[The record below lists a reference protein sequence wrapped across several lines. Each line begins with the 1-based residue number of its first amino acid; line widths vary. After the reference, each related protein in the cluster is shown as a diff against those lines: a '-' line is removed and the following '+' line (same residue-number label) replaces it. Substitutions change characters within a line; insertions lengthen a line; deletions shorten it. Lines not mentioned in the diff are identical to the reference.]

1 MIRKIILFLLFITQ
15 TSLALTLD
23 EVNIPRALEGRM
35 SNTDKV
41 ESNKDIKK
49 ELKTQKAQF
58 VQDVDKT
65 DDEIKAEVAAVL
77 ADRERLA
84 QKQREARHSRLND
97 PARAEEVEKAR
108 AALIFEHG
116 KSIPETILYPQE
128 LGPSVLCTR
137 QNWREQISQGRGAK
151 ILSL

>member
-1 MIRKIILFLLFITQ
+1 MKY
-15 TSLALTLD
+15 
-23 EVNIPRALEGRM
+23 N
-35 SNTDKV
+35 
-41 ESNKDIKK
+41 
-49 ELKTQKAQF
+49 
-58 VQDVDKT
+58 

-137 QNWREQISQGRGAK
+137 QNWRKQISQGRGQK
-151 ILSL
+151 FLSLQCLQTVTPSFFIHNVRK